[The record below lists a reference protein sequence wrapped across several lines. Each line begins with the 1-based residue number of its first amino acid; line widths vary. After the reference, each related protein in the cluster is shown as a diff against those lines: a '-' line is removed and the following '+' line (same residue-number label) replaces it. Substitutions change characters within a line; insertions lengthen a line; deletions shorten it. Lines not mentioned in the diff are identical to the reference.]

1 MNNAFDL
8 NADVGRMVYVKPIAV
23 IDLPRAVRDQAGEL
37 EQLFAVHDAEGQQ
50 IALVANRKL
59 AFALALQND
68 YAPQPL
74 H

>member
-1 MNNAFDL
+1 MNDAFDL

-23 IDLPRAVRDQAGEL
+23 TDLPREVRDQAGEL

-50 IALVANRKL
+50 LALVANRKL
-59 AFALALQND
+59 AFALAVQND